1 MSVRRTA
8 ERQLT
13 QLADGAMQEG
23 RAIAER
29 AIGAGAERANQAV
42 QQRLSRIVGVVEK
55 ATGGDIRRFAGVNES
70 EILTYVPDRRSISG
84 LAAMML
90 GFFFLTVLPSSW
102 KLLSLLFFLAGVV
115 YFLVGYVM
123 NAKIDVPEGYEGV
136 VCRFGKPVPAQKAR
150 RGRNWHLWYP
160 HFIPFLASQ
169 RDQVVDTNNA
179 GYTGD
184 FASISLRN
192 QITLR
197 VTDSSTFITNTSP
210 ASLMKIVNF
219 YTSYI
224 VLRMIVSVG
233 DSRVKFMGRDRLDN
247 LSQALNRY
255 LSSPCG
261 VSAVRA
267 TMPETENPILDD
279 LEDVRT
285 GLKSISAMTEKKQVR
300 LEAEVKVVESSIRR
314 ERKAARNEALQLQQQ
329 RITLETHITEE
340 VNTRRQELL
349 INARQR
355 LEESLSKVREEV
367 STWKAKVQKAIALKA
382 SRELLERDLDLRI
395 ARLKRAFMERLI
407 PSQVQVLGVEG
418 IGTGFGLSLGNRLL
432 QEITRPGEPTAASAV
447 AAGPPSARPETRVPD
462 PRPPARGP
470 AS

>member
-1 MSVRRTA
+1 MMPRRA
-8 ERQLT
+8 VERLMDET
-13 QLADGAMQEG
+13 TQEG
-23 RAIAER
+23 RALAER
-29 AIGAGAERANQAV
+29 ALGAGAERASQAV
-42 QQRLSRIVGVVEK
+42 QERLTRIVGVVEK
-55 ATGGDIRRFAGVNES
+55 ATGGDIRRFVGVNES

-90 GFFFLTVLPSSW
+90 GFFFLTVLPPSW
-102 KLLSLLFFLAGVV
+102 KILSILFFLAGFA

-123 NAKIDVPEGYEGV
+123 NAKIDVPDGYEGV
-136 VCRFGKPVPAQKAR
+136 VCRFGRPVRDRKAR

-160 HFIPFLASQ
+160 HFIPFLVSQ

-247 LSQALNRY
+247 LSHALNVY
-255 LSSPCG
+255 LREPCG

-267 TMPETENPILDD
+267 TMPDAENPILDD
-279 LEDVRT
+279 LENVRT

-349 INARQR
+349 IKARQR
-355 LEESLSKVREEV
+355 LEESLSKVQEEV
-367 STWKAKVQKAIALKA
+367 ATWKAKVQKALALKE
-382 SRELLERDLDLRI
+382 SREALEQDLDLRV

-407 PSQVQVLGVEG
+407 PAQVQVLGVEG

-432 QEITRPGEPTAASAV
+432 RRITEPNEAVADETLQPEEPGED
-447 AAGPPSARPETRVPD
+447 E
-462 PRPPARGP
+462 
-470 AS
+470 

>member
-1 MSVRRTA
+1 MTPRRA
-8 ERQLT
+8 VERLVEE
-13 QLADGAMQEG
+13 AAQEG
-23 RAIAER
+23 RATAER
-29 AIGAGAERANQAV
+29 ALGAGAERASQAI
-42 QQRLSRIVGVVEK
+42 QERLTRIVGVVEK
-55 ATGGDIRRFAGVNES
+55 ATGGDIRRFVGVNES

-90 GFFFLTVLPSSW
+90 GFFFLTVLPPGW
-102 KLLSLLFFLAGVV
+102 KVLSILFFLGGFV
-115 YFLVGYVM
+115 YFVVGYVM
-123 NAKIDVPEGYEGV
+123 NAKVDVPEGYEGV
-136 VCRFGKPVPAQKAR
+136 VCRFGRPLRDRKAR

-160 HFIPFLASQ
+160 HFIPFLVSQ

-192 QITLR
+192 QITLQ

-224 VLRMIVSVG
+224 VLRMIISVG

-255 LSSPCG
+255 LSEPCG

-267 TMPETENPILDD
+267 TMPDAENPILDD

-349 INARQR
+349 IKARQR
-355 LEESLSKVREEV
+355 LEESLSKVQEEV
-367 STWKAKVQKAIALKA
+367 ATWKAKVQKALALKE
-382 SRELLERDLDLRI
+382 SREALERDLDLRI
-395 ARLKRAFMERLI
+395 ARLKRAFLERLI
-407 PSQVQVLGVEG
+407 PEQVQVLGVDG
-418 IGTGFGLSLGNRLL
+418 IGTGFGLSLGNRLFKR
-432 QEITRPGEPTAASAV
+432 ITSSPGAPE
-447 AAGPPSARPETRVPD
+447 AGPSPPD
-462 PRPPARGP
+462 EPDMDDE
-470 AS
+470 

>member
-1 MSVRRTA
+1 MKARRA
-8 ERQLT
+8 VEQLVDE
-13 QLADGAMQEG
+13 AAQEG
-23 RAIAER
+23 RAAAER
-29 AIGAGAERANQAV
+29 ALGAGAERASQAI
-42 QQRLSRIVGVVEK
+42 QERLTRIVGVVEK

-90 GFFFLTVLPSSW
+90 GFFFLTVLPPTW
-102 KLLSLLFFLAGVV
+102 KALSLLFFLAGIA

-136 VCRFGKPVPAQKAR
+136 VCRFGRPLRDHKAR

-160 HFIPFLASQ
+160 HFIPFLVSR

-192 QITLR
+192 QITLQI
-197 VTDSSTFITNTSP
+197 TDSSTFITNTSP

-224 VLRMIVSVG
+224 VLRMIISVS

-255 LSSPCG
+255 LSEPCG

-267 TMPETENPILDD
+267 TMPDAENPILDD

-349 INARQR
+349 IKARQR
-355 LEESLSKVREEV
+355 LEESLSKVQEEV
-367 STWKAKVQKAIALKA
+367 ATWKAKVQKALALKE
-382 SRELLERDLDLRI
+382 SREALERDLDLRI

-407 PSQVQVLGVEG
+407 PDQVHVLGVDG

-432 QEITRPGEPTAASAV
+432 KRITAPTEGPVADTAAEDDA
-447 AAGPPSARPETRVPD
+447 E
-462 PRPPARGP
+462 
-470 AS
+470 

>member
-1 MSVRRTA
+1 MTARRVA
-8 ERQLT
+8 ERMVDE
-13 QLADGAMQEG
+13 AVQEG
-23 RAIAER
+23 RAAAER
-29 AIGAGAERANQAV
+29 ALGAGAERASQAV
-42 QQRLSRIVGVVEK
+42 QERLTRIVGVVEK
-55 ATGGDIRRFAGVNES
+55 ATGGDIRRFVGVNES
-70 EILTYVPDRRSISG
+70 EILTYVADRRSISG

-102 KLLSLLFFLAGVV
+102 KVLSILFFLAGFA

-136 VCRFGKPVPAQKAR
+136 VCRFGRPLRDRKAR

-160 HFIPFLASQ
+160 HFIPFLVSQ

-224 VLRMIVSVG
+224 VLRMIVSVS

-247 LSQALNRY
+247 LSHALNRY
-255 LSSPCG
+255 LSEPCG

-267 TMPETENPILDD
+267 TLPDSENPILDD
-279 LEDVRT
+279 LEGVRT

-314 ERKAARNEALQLQQQ
+314 ERKSARNEALQLQQQ

-349 INARQR
+349 IKARQR
-355 LEESLSKVREEV
+355 LEESLSKVQEEV
-367 STWKAKVQKAIALKA
+367 ATWKAKVQKALALKE
-382 SRELLERDLDLRI
+382 SREALERDLDLRI

-407 PSQVQVLGVEG
+407 PDQVQVLGVEG

-432 QEITRPGEPTAASAV
+432 QRITASHDAPTAIQ
-447 AAGPPSARPETRVPD
+447 PPGLDEPED
-462 PRPPARGP
+462 DK
-470 AS
+470 

>member
-1 MSVRRTA
+1 MSIRRSLEKHASELA
-8 ERQLT
+8 EQ
-13 QLADGAMQEG
+13 AMQEG
-23 RAIAER
+23 RGVAER
-29 AIGAGAERANQAV
+29 AIGSGAERAAQAV
-42 QQRLSRIVGVVEK
+42 QARLSRIVGVVEK

-70 EILTYVPDRRSISG
+70 EILTFVPDRRSLSG

-90 GFFFLTVLPSSW
+90 GFFFLTVLPAGL
-102 KLLSLLFFLAGVV
+102 KLLSLLFFLAGLA
-115 YFLVGYVM
+115 YFLVGYVR

-136 VCRFGKPVPAQKAR
+136 VCRFGKPVRDLKAR

-160 HFIPFLASQ
+160 HFIPFLVSQ
-169 RDQVVDTNNA
+169 RDQVVDTSNA

-210 ASLMKIVNF
+210 ATLMKIVNF

-224 VLRMIVSVG
+224 VLRMIVSVT

-255 LSSPCG
+255 LSEPCG

-267 TMPETENPILDD
+267 TMPDAENPILDD
-279 LEDVRT
+279 LEEVRT
-285 GLKSISAMTEKKQVR
+285 GLKSISAMTERKQVR

-367 STWKAKVQKAIALKA
+367 ATWKAKVQKAIAL
-382 SRELLERDLDLRI
+382 RESKDALERDLDLRI
-395 ARLKRAFMERLI
+395 ARIKRAFLERLI
-407 PSQVQVLGVEG
+407 PDEVQVLGVDG
-418 IGTGFGLSLGNRLL
+418 IGTGFGLSLGNRILKQL
-432 QEITRPGEPTAASAV
+432 TSPGA
-447 AAGPPSARPETRVPD
+447 PED
-462 PRPPARGP
+462 EKA
-470 AS
+470 

>member
-1 MSVRRTA
+1 MSVRK
-8 ERQLT
+8 
-13 QLADGAMQEG
+13 
-23 RAIAER
+23 IAER
-29 AIGAGAERANQAV
+29 HLNEIAENAAQDGRAAVDRALGAGAERASQAV
-42 QQRLSRIVGVVEK
+42 QARLTRIVGVVEK
-55 ATGGDIRRFAGVNES
+55 ATGGDIRRFVGVNES

-90 GFFFLTVLPSSW
+90 GFFFLTVLPPGL
-102 KLLSLLFFLAGVV
+102 KLLSSIFFLAGVA
-115 YFLVGYVM
+115 YFLVGYIV

-136 VCRFGKPVPAQKAR
+136 VCRFGKPVPDRKGL

-160 HFIPFLASQ
+160 FFIPFLVSQ

-197 VTDSSTFITNTSP
+197 VTDSATFITNTSP

-224 VLRMIVSVG
+224 VLRMIVSVT

-247 LSQALNRY
+247 VSQSLNRY
-255 LSSPCG
+255 LSAPCG

-267 TMPETENPILDD
+267 TMPEAENPILDD
-279 LEDVRT
+279 LEEVRT

-355 LEESLSKVREEV
+355 LEESLSKVLEEV
-367 STWKAKVQKAIALKA
+367 ATWKAKVQKAIALKE
-382 SRELLERDLDLRI
+382 SRESLERDLDLRV
-395 ARLKRAFMERLI
+395 ARIKRAFLERLI
-407 PSQVQVLGVEG
+407 PEQVQVLGVDG

-432 QEITRPGEPTAASAV
+432 QEITRPAEAPAARSDSGE
-447 AAGPPSARPETRVPD
+447 D
-462 PRPPARGP
+462 
-470 AS
+470 

>member
-1 MSVRRTA
+1 
-8 ERQLT
+8 
-13 QLADGAMQEG
+13 
-23 RAIAER
+23 
-29 AIGAGAERANQAV
+29 
-42 QQRLSRIVGVVEK
+42 
-55 ATGGDIRRFAGVNES
+55 
-70 EILTYVPDRRSISG
+70 
-84 LAAMML
+84 
-90 GFFFLTVLPSSW
+90 
-102 KLLSLLFFLAGVV
+102 
-115 YFLVGYVM
+115 
-123 NAKIDVPEGYEGV
+123 
-136 VCRFGKPVPAQKAR
+136 
-150 RGRNWHLWYP
+150 
-160 HFIPFLASQ
+160 
-169 RDQVVDTNNA
+169 VDTSNA

-224 VLRMIVSVG
+224 VLRMIVSVS

-255 LSSPCG
+255 LSAPCG

-267 TMPETENPILDD
+267 TMPGAENPILDD
-279 LEDVRT
+279 LENVRT
-285 GLKSISAMTEKKQVR
+285 GLKSISAMAEKKQVR

-329 RITLETHITEE
+329 RITLETYITEE

-367 STWKAKVQKAIALKA
+367 ATRKAKVQKAIALKE
-382 SRELLERDLDLRI
+382 SREALERDLDLRV
-395 ARLKRAFMERLI
+395 ARIKRAFIERLI
-407 PSQVQVLGVEG
+407 PSQVQILGVEG
-418 IGTGFGLSLGNRLL
+418 IGTGFGEPRQPLAAADHDAGAFDSGRVTVRGRAGR
-432 QEITRPGEPTAASAV
+432 IDDTRPAPSCLGRFRTAQ
-447 AAGPPSARPETRVPD
+447 GPE
-462 PRPPARGP
+462 GL
-470 AS
+470 

>member
-1 MSVRRTA
+1 MTARRIV
-8 ERQLT
+8 ERF
-13 QLADGAMQEG
+13 ADEVAQEG
-23 RAIAER
+23 RAAAER
-29 AIGAGAERANQAV
+29 ALGAGAERASQAV
-42 QQRLSRIVGVVEK
+42 QERLTRIVGVVEK
-55 ATGGDIRRFAGVNES
+55 ATGGDIRRFVGVNES
-70 EILTYVPDRRSISG
+70 EILTYVPDKRSISG

-90 GFFFLTVLPSSW
+90 GFFFLVVLPPSW
-102 KLLSLLFFLAGVV
+102 KVLSILFFLAGFA

-136 VCRFGKPVPAQKAR
+136 VCRFGKPVRDRKAR

-160 HFIPFLASQ
+160 HFIPFLVSQ

-192 QITLR
+192 QITLQIR
-197 VTDSSTFITNTSP
+197 DSSTFITNTSP

-255 LSSPCG
+255 LSEPCG

-267 TMPETENPILDD
+267 TMPDAENPILDD
-279 LEDVRT
+279 LENVRT

-349 INARQR
+349 IKARQR
-355 LEESLSKVREEV
+355 LEESLSKVQEEV
-367 STWKAKVQKAIALKA
+367 ATWKAKVQKALALKE
-382 SRELLERDLDLRI
+382 SRESLERDLDLRI

-407 PSQVQVLGVEG
+407 PDQIQVLGVEG

-432 QEITRPGEPTAASAV
+432 KRITSPQDAPELEATVDDEQEDGE
-447 AAGPPSARPETRVPD
+447 
-462 PRPPARGP
+462 
-470 AS
+470 

>member
-1 MSVRRTA
+1 MSVRRAA
-8 ERQLT
+8 ERQLA
-13 QLADGAMQEG
+13 QLADAAAQEG
-23 RAIAER
+23 RGAAER
-29 AIGAGAERANQAV
+29 ALGAGAERASQAV
-42 QQRLSRIVGVVEK
+42 QERLTRIVGVVER
-55 ATGGDIRRFAGVNES
+55 ATGGDIRKFVGVNES
-70 EILTYVPDRRSISG
+70 EILTYVPDRRSLSG
-84 LAAMML
+84 LSAMML
-90 GFFFLTVLPSSW
+90 GFFFLTVLPGGV
-102 KLLSLLFFLAGVV
+102 KVLSILFFLAGLA

-136 VCRFGKPVPAQKAR
+136 VCRFGRPVPDRKAR

-160 HFIPFLASQ
+160 FFIPFLVSQ
-169 RDQVVDTNNA
+169 RDQVVDTSNA

-197 VTDSSTFITNTSP
+197 VTDSATFITNTSP

-247 LSQALNRY
+247 LSHALNRY
-255 LSSPCG
+255 LSEPCG

-267 TMPETENPILDD
+267 TLPDSENPILDD
-279 LEDVRT
+279 LEEVRT

-314 ERKAARNEALQLQQQ
+314 ERKSARNEALQLQQQ

-349 INARQR
+349 IKARQR
-355 LEESLSKVREEV
+355 LE
-367 STWKAKVQKAIALKA
+367 IG
-382 SRELLERDLDLRI
+382 
-395 ARLKRAFMERLI
+395 RAH
-407 PSQVQVLGVEG
+407 V
-418 IGTGFGLSLGNRLL
+418 
-432 QEITRPGEPTAASAV
+432 
-447 AAGPPSARPETRVPD
+447 
-462 PRPPARGP
+462 
-470 AS
+470 

>member
-1 MSVRRTA
+1 MTARRAVERLVEEATQDGRAAA
-8 ERQLT
+8 ERVL
-13 QLADGAMQEG
+13 
-23 RAIAER
+23 
-29 AIGAGAERANQAV
+29 GAGAERASQAI
-42 QQRLSRIVGVVEK
+42 QERLTRIVGVVEK
-55 ATGGDIRRFAGVNES
+55 ATGGDIRRFVGVNES
-70 EILTYVPDRRSISG
+70 EILTYVPDKRSISG

-90 GFFFLTVLPSSW
+90 GFFFLVVLPPSW
-102 KLLSLLFFLAGVV
+102 KVLSILFFLAGFA

-136 VCRFGKPVPAQKAR
+136 VCRFGKPVRDRKAR

-160 HFIPFLASQ
+160 HFIPFLVSQ

-192 QITLR
+192 QITLQIR
-197 VTDSSTFITNTSP
+197 DSSTFITNTSP

-255 LSSPCG
+255 LSEPCG

-267 TMPETENPILDD
+267 TMPDAENPILDD
-279 LEDVRT
+279 LENVRT

-349 INARQR
+349 IKARQR
-355 LEESLSKVREEV
+355 LEESLSKVQEEV
-367 STWKAKVQKAIALKA
+367 ATWKAKVQKALALKE
-382 SRELLERDLDLRI
+382 SREALERDLDLRI
-395 ARLKRAFMERLI
+395 ARLKRAFIERLI
-407 PSQVQVLGVEG
+407 PEQVQVLGVQG

-432 QEITRPGEPTAASAV
+432 QRITDPGDAPV
-447 AAGPPSARPETRVPD
+447 VPAPGHD
-462 PRPPARGP
+462 EQEEDE
-470 AS
+470 

>member
-1 MSVRRTA
+1 MTARRA
-8 ERQLT
+8 VERLVDEV
-13 QLADGAMQEG
+13 AQEG
-23 RAIAER
+23 RAAADR
-29 AIGAGAERANQAV
+29 VVGAGAERASQAI
-42 QQRLSRIVGVVEK
+42 QERLTRIVGVVEK

-84 LAAMML
+84 LSAMML
-90 GFFFLTVLPSSW
+90 GFFFLTVLPPSW
-102 KLLSLLFFLAGVV
+102 KALSILFFLAGIA

-136 VCRFGKPVPAQKAR
+136 VCRFGRPLRDRKAR

-160 HFIPFLASQ
+160 HFIPFLVSQ

-192 QITLR
+192 QITLQ

-224 VLRMIVSVG
+224 VLRMIISVT

-255 LSSPCG
+255 LSQPCG

-267 TMPETENPILDD
+267 TMPDAENPILDD

-349 INARQR
+349 IKARQR
-355 LEESLSKVREEV
+355 LEESLSKVQEEV
-367 STWKAKVQKAIALKA
+367 ATWKAKVQKAVALGE
-382 SRELLERDLDLRI
+382 SREALERDLDLRI

-407 PSQVQVLGVEG
+407 PDQIQVLNVEG

-432 QEITRPGEPTAASAV
+432 KQITAPHEVPAV
-447 AAGPPSARPETRVPD
+447 ER
-462 PRPPARGP
+462 P
-470 AS
+470 ASGEDAEDE

>member
-1 MSVRRTA
+1 MTARRA
-8 ERQLT
+8 VERLVDEV
-13 QLADGAMQEG
+13 AQEG
-23 RAIAER
+23 RAAADR
-29 AIGAGAERANQAV
+29 VVGAGAERASQAI
-42 QQRLSRIVGVVEK
+42 QERLTRIVGVVEK

-84 LAAMML
+84 LSAMML
-90 GFFFLTVLPSSW
+90 GFFFLTVLPPSW
-102 KLLSLLFFLAGVV
+102 KALSILFFLAGIA

-136 VCRFGKPVPAQKAR
+136 VCRFGRPLRDRKAR

-160 HFIPFLASQ
+160 HFIPFLVSQ

-192 QITLR
+192 QITLQ

-224 VLRMIVSVG
+224 VLRMIISVT

-255 LSSPCG
+255 LSQPCG

-267 TMPETENPILDD
+267 TMPDAENPILDD

-349 INARQR
+349 IKARQR
-355 LEESLSKVREEV
+355 LEESLSKVQEEV
-367 STWKAKVQKAIALKA
+367 ATWKAKVQKAVALGE
-382 SRELLERDLDLRI
+382 SREALERDLDLRI

-407 PSQVQVLGVEG
+407 PDQVQVLNVEG

-432 QEITRPGEPTAASAV
+432 KQITAPNEVPAV
-447 AAGPPSARPETRVPD
+447 ER
-462 PRPPARGP
+462 P
-470 AS
+470 ASEGDAEDE

>member
-1 MSVRRTA
+1 MSIRRSLEKHASELA
-8 ERQLT
+8 EQ
-13 QLADGAMQEG
+13 AMQEG
-23 RAIAER
+23 RGVAER
-29 AIGAGAERANQAV
+29 AIGSGAERAAQAV
-42 QQRLSRIVGVVEK
+42 QARLSRIVGVVEK

-70 EILTYVPDRRSISG
+70 EILTFVPDRRSLSG

-90 GFFFLTVLPSSW
+90 GFFFLTVLPAGL
-102 KLLSLLFFLAGVV
+102 KLLSLLFFLAGLA
-115 YFLVGYVM
+115 YFLVGYVR

-136 VCRFGKPVPAQKAR
+136 VCRFGKPVRDLKAR

-160 HFIPFLASQ
+160 HFIPFLVSQ
-169 RDQVVDTNNA
+169 RDQVVDTSNA

-210 ASLMKIVNF
+210 ATLMKIVNF

-255 LSSPCG
+255 LSEPCG

-267 TMPETENPILDD
+267 TMPDAENPIPDD
-279 LEDVRT
+279 LEEVRT
-285 GLKSISAMTEKKQVR
+285 GLKSISAMTERKQVR

-367 STWKAKVQKAIALKA
+367 ATWKAKVQKAIAL
-382 SRELLERDLDLRI
+382 RESKDALERDLDLRI
-395 ARLKRAFMERLI
+395 ARIKRAFLERLI
-407 PSQVQVLGVEG
+407 PNEVQVLGVDG
-418 IGTGFGLSLGNRLL
+418 IGTGFGLSLGNRILKQL
-432 QEITRPGEPTAASAV
+432 TSPGA
-447 AAGPPSARPETRVPD
+447 PED
-462 PRPPARGP
+462 EKA
-470 AS
+470 

>member
-1 MSVRRTA
+1 MSSQIKRIVDKH
-8 ERQLT
+8 
-13 QLADGAMQEG
+13 LAAATDDALVAGRGAV
-23 RAIAER
+23 ER
-29 AIGAGAERANQAV
+29 ALDTGAARASKAIEER
-42 QQRLSRIVGVVEK
+42 LGRIVGVVEK
-55 ATGGDIRRFAGVNES
+55 ATSGDIRRFAGVNES

-84 LAAMML
+84 LAAMSL
-90 GFFFLTVLPSSW
+90 GFFFLTVLPSGW
-102 KLLSLLFFLAGVV
+102 KPLSILFFLAGFGH
-115 YFLVGYVM
+115 FLVGYVL
-123 NAKIDVPEGYEGV
+123 NAKVDVPEGYEGV
-136 VCRFGKPVPAQKAR
+136 VCRYGKPIPDRKAR

-160 HFIPFLASQ
+160 LFIPFLVSQ
-169 RDQVVDTNNA
+169 RDQVVDTTNA

-197 VTDSSTFITNTSP
+197 ISDSPTFITNTSP

-219 YTSYI
+219 YASYI
-224 VLRMIVSVG
+224 VLRMIVSVT

-247 LSQALNRY
+247 LVAALNRY
-255 LSSPCG
+255 LSEPCG

-267 TMPETENPILDD
+267 TMPDAENPILDD
-279 LEDVRT
+279 LEEVRT
-285 GLKSISAMTEKKQVR
+285 GLKGISAMTEKKQVR

-355 LEESLSKVREEV
+355 LEESLSKAQEEV
-367 STWKAKVQKAIALKA
+367 STWKAKVQKAVALKE
-382 SRELLERDLDLRI
+382 SREALERDLDLRI
-395 ARLKRAFMERLI
+395 ARIKRAFIERLI
-407 PSQVQVLGVEG
+407 PAQVQVLGVNG

-432 QEITRPGEPTAASAV
+432 QQITSAGAPATASGKPTDED
-447 AAGPPSARPETRVPD
+447 ET
-462 PRPPARGP
+462 
-470 AS
+470 

>member
-1 MSVRRTA
+1 MAVRKIVDRHLGEMA
-8 ERQLT
+8 EE
-13 QLADGAMQEG
+13 GAVAG
-23 RAIAER
+23 RALVER
-29 AIGAGAERANQAV
+29 ALGSGAERASEAV
-42 QQRLSRIVGVVEK
+42 QERLTRIVGVVEK

-84 LAAMML
+84 LAAMAL
-90 GFFFLTVLPSSW
+90 GFFFLTVLPDGW
-102 KLLSLLFFLAGVV
+102 KPLSVLFFLAGLG

-136 VCRFGKPVPAQKAR
+136 VARFGKPSPERKAH

-160 HFIPFLASQ
+160 YFIPFLVSQ
-169 RDQVVDTNNA
+169 RDQVVDTANA

-197 VTDSSTFITNTSP
+197 ITDAPTFITNTSP
-210 ASLMKIVNF
+210 AALMKIVNF
-219 YTSYI
+219 YASYI
-224 VLRMIVSVG
+224 VLRMIVSVS

-247 LSQALNRY
+247 LVHALNRY
-255 LSSPCG
+255 LSKPCG
-261 VSAVRA
+261 VTAVRA
-267 TMPETENPILDD
+267 TMPDAENPILDD

-349 INARQR
+349 ISARQR
-355 LEESLSKVREEV
+355 LEESHSKLQEEL
-367 STWKAKVQKAIALKA
+367 STWKAKVQKAIAL
-382 SRELLERDLDLRI
+382 RESKEALERDLDLRI

-407 PSQVQVLGVEG
+407 PDQVQVLGVDG
-418 IGTGFGLSLGNRLL
+418 IGTGFGLSLGNKLL
-432 QEITRPGEPTAASAV
+432 TQITG
-447 AAGPPSARPETRVPD
+447 AGF
-462 PRPPARGP
+462 RGNP
-470 AS
+470 KIVTDK

>member
-1 MSVRRTA
+1 MTARRVATRVLEDA
-8 ERQLT
+8 V
-13 QLADGAMQEG
+13 QEG
-23 RAIAER
+23 RATAER
-29 AIGAGAERANQAV
+29 ALGAGAERASQAV
-42 QQRLSRIVGVVEK
+42 QERLTRIVGVVEK
-55 ATGGDIRRFAGVNES
+55 ATGGDIRRFVGVNES
-70 EILTYVPDRRSISG
+70 EILTFVPDRRSMSG

-90 GFFFLTVLPSSW
+90 GFFFLTVLPPGW
-102 KLLSLLFFLAGVV
+102 KALSTLFFLAGVA
-115 YFLVGYVM
+115 YFLVGYVR
-123 NAKIDVPEGYEGV
+123 NAKVDVPEGYEGV
-136 VCRFGKPVPAQKAR
+136 VCRFGRPVRDRQAR

-160 HFIPFLASQ
+160 FFIPFLVSQ

-197 VTDSSTFITNTSP
+197 VTDSPTFITNTSP

-224 VLRMIVSVG
+224 VLRMIVSVS

-247 LSQALNRY
+247 LSHALNRY
-255 LSSPCG
+255 LSEPCG

-267 TMPETENPILDD
+267 TMPDSENPILDD
-279 LEDVRT
+279 LENVRT
-285 GLKSISAMTEKKQVR
+285 GLKGISAMTEKKQVR

-349 INARQR
+349 IKARQR
-355 LEESLSKVREEV
+355 LEESLSKVQEEMA
-367 STWKAKVQKAIALKA
+367 TWKAKVQKALAIKE
-382 SRELLERDLDLRI
+382 SRDALERDLDLRI
-395 ARLKRAFMERLI
+395 ARLKRAFLERLI
-407 PSQVQVLGVEG
+407 PDQVQVLGVAG

-432 QEITRPGEPTAASAV
+432 QRITDPSDEA
-447 AAGPPSARPETRVPD
+447 PPSAPRLPEEPGGQD
-462 PRPPARGP
+462 EDQ
-470 AS
+470 